1 MAIKNRKRAGA
12 VALIVGAGLAT
23 LIMLVPKAVKAGSE
37 TDEAAAARHEYTE
50 KIAAK
55 YNYRFGKELPFVPS
69 NATTDTGEFIDPKSF
84 PTAEYCGHCH
94 QESHKQWRESAHSNA
109 NRVPYYLK
117 NVALLNDSKG
127 VEFSR
132 HCEGCHDPISV
143 VAGALTQGAPKK
155 RPYDQDGVTCS
166 VCHSIQKVDTRGT
179 GSYVMG
185 VPPVL
190 VDEHGN
196 PPPPQASPA
205 HIP

>member
-1 MAIKNRKRAGA
+1 MAMKNRKRAGA
-12 VALIVGAGLAT
+12 FVLLVGIGLASRI
-23 LIMLVPKAVKAGSE
+23 LLEPGAVKAGSQA
-37 TDEAAAARHEYTE
+37 DDAAAARHEYTE

-55 YNYRFGKELPFVPS
+55 YNYRFGKELPFLPS
-69 NATTDTGEFIDPKSF
+69 NAMTDTGEFMDPKTF

-143 VAGALTQGAPKK
+143 VAGALTQGGPKK
-155 RPYDQDGVTCS
+155 TPYYQDCATSTGCPSIPKVAQPRPG
-166 VCHSIQKVDTRGT
+166 RLR
-179 GSYVMG
+179 MG
-185 VPPVL
+185 GPPGPV
-190 VDEHGN
+190 
-196 PPPPQASPA
+196 Q
-205 HIP
+205 